1 LPRAKIFNDPVY
13 GFVAVPD
20 ERLFRIVEHPW
31 FQRLRRIQQLGLGS
45 LVYPG
50 AIHTRFQHALGA
62 MHLMQKA
69 LDVLRSK
76 GYAIAEGEANA
87 ACAAILLHDIG
98 HGPFS
103 HALEHMLA
111 PGLHHEELSLAFLKA
126 LPDEL
131 GADTA
136 DLLAEAEAIFTG
148 RHPRPFLHE
157 LVSSQL
163 DVDRLDYLTRDTYF
177 TGVHEGVI
185 GWNRIL
191 DMLELEDDRL
201 VVESKAIYSLEKFIV
216 ARRIMYWQVYLHKTV
231 LCAEELLI
239 RALSRARALRAAG
252 EALFAAPALAWILD
266 LPQQASTEHKAP
278 DAAFLTH
285 FAQLD
290 DSDIW
295 SALKVWARH
304 GDPVLALLSR
314 AIVERRLFRLHWLNK
329 PLKAEPMDALQQTA
343 IERFGLSRKE
353 DAQVLVFQSSTANA
367 AYDPETQG
375 ITIRFRDGRLQDL
388 AKASDQLN
396 IRVLSDPVLKHYI
409 CLPKEL
415 TVTLDV
421 YLADL

>member
-1 LPRAKIFNDPVY
+1 MFNDPVY

-62 MHLMQKA
+62 MHLMGRA
-69 LDVLRSK
+69 LDVLRAK
-76 GYAIAEGEANA
+76 GHRISAAEADA

-103 HALEHMLA
+103 HALESMLA
-111 PGLHHEELSLAFLKA
+111 PGCHHERLSLAFLDA
-126 LPDEL
+126 LADEL
-131 GADTA
+131 GGDAA
-136 DLLAEAEAIFTG
+136 GMLVEARAIFTG
-148 RHPRPFLHE
+148 EHPRRFLHE

-177 TGVHEGVI
+177 TGVHEGVV

-191 DMLELEDDRL
+191 DMLDLDGDRL

-239 RALSRARALRAAG
+239 RALARARERLRAGAP
-252 EALFAAPALAWILD
+252 LFASPALEWVLRGPEGPSAEGA
-266 LPQQASTEHKAP
+266 LP
-278 DAAFLTH
+278 DRGFLER
-285 FAQLD
+285 FARLD
-290 DSDIW
+290 DTDVW
-295 SALKVWARH
+295 SALKVWARDE
-304 GDPVLALLSR
+304 DPVLARLSE
-314 AIVERRLFRLHWLNK
+314 AIAFRRLFRLAWLDE
-329 PLKAEPMDALQQTA
+329 PLDDGALA
-343 IERFGLSRKE
+343 RLRGLAAERFGLADPA
-353 DAQVLVFQSSTANA
+353 DAAWFVFQDSTANA
-367 AYDPETQG
+367 AYNPEAQG
-375 ITIRFRDGRLQDL
+375 ISVRYKDGRIVDL
-388 AKASDQLN
+388 AQASDQLN

-409 CLPKEL
+409 CLPKDL
-415 TVTLDV
+415 AHHLDA
-421 YLADL
+421 YLVDG